1 MKKACKF
8 LLHALLNTLTLGQL
22 RSNRPKSAISDYCP
36 ASIFSTAG
44 MLSL

>member
-8 LLHALLNTLTLGQL
+8 LLHALLNTRFLGQL
-22 RSNRPKSAISDYCP
+22 RSNRPKNAISVYCP

-44 MLSL
+44 VLSL